1 MVGTYGGSVTAEAI
15 MWNALTVA
23 REGLAAGEMP
33 IGAVL
38 FYGFVPFARAYTRE
52 IGLDRRLAHA
62 ELDVLTQ
69 ADEALGWNQRRYH
82 PLRLGVTVE
91 PCLMCVGAAMT
102 FGVHEIVFGLESPG
116 DGGTA
121 LVADWQPRPQLPSYI
136 APVITGGVLRER
148 CLDLFR
154 DYCETTPE
162 SPFRRWA
169 ATFLA

>member
-1 MVGTYGGSVTAEAI
+1 ML
-15 MWNALTVA
+15 NALAAA

-38 FYGFVPFARAYTRE
+38 FYGFTPFTRAYTRE
-52 IGLDRRLAHA
+52 VGENRRLAHA
-62 ELDVLTQ
+62 EISVLAQ
-69 ADEALGWNQRRYH
+69 ADEELGWDERRYH

-91 PCLMCVGAAMT
+91 PCLMCVGAAMAL
-102 FGVHEIVFGLESPG
+102 GVHEIFFGLESPG

-121 LVADWQPRPQLPSYI
+121 LVANWRPRPQFPSYA
-136 APVITGGVLRER
+136 APLITGGVLREQ

-154 DYCETTPE
+154 DYCETTPP

-169 ATFLA
+169 ATFLE